1 MVAVYVDDCLV
12 VGSEEGIQDMIN
24 CLKNCNF
31 GLKIEDSLIDYLSC
45 KIQINQAT
53 KTTYIMQPHLIESL
67 IDKFGEE
74 VEDLC
79 NYGTPGTP

>member
-1 MVAVYVDDCLV
+1 MGSPVDPCLWIKDSDFGIVMVSVYVNSCLV

-31 GLKIEDSLIDYLSC
+31 GLKIENNLTDYLSC

-53 KTTYIMQPHLIESL
+53 TSNQKP
-67 IDKFGEE
+67 
-74 VEDLC
+74 
-79 NYGTPGTP
+79 N